1 METVIIV
8 IHMMV
13 IVALVAVVLMQR
25 SEGGALGIGGGNNF
39 LSTRS
44 QANVL
49 TRSTAILG
57 AVFFA
62 TSIALTVLGRF
73 SEKPSSIIEQVT
85 TPPAAPAAPAA
96 PANPAAPAAP
106 APASPAPAREAHD
119 TRGALHPRRQAS
131 TRNSMRRLRARPS
144 GVALGAIGRSGPA
157 PEVVMSAAG
166 MPLAAR

>member
-1 METVIIV
+1 
-8 IHMMV
+8 V

-25 SEGGALGIGGGNNF
+25 SEGGALGIGGGGNF

-96 PANPAAPAAP
+96 PANPAAPVAP
-106 APASPAPAREAHD
+106 APASPAAPAND
-119 TRGALHPRRQAS
+119 QGTLLNQLQGISKPAS
-131 TRNSMRRLRARPS
+131 GDA
-144 GVALGAIGRSGPA
+144 APA
-157 PEVVMSAAG
+157 APAA
-166 MPLAAR
+166 PASPTPAQ